1 MEIANKS
8 RLKGRRGRKQGRIWQ
23 DYDEDLKL

>member
-8 RLKGRRGRKQGRIWQ
+8 RLEDRRGRKEGRIGQ